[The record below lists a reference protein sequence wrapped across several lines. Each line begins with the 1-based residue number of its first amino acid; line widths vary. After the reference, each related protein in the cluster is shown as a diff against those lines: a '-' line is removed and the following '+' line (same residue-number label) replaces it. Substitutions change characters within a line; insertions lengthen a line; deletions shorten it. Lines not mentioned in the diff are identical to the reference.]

1 MGNLTVLLEAGADT
15 GTEVASGMDAILTG
29 VTTLVSMVG
38 TVFDAMTSNA
48 FLTYCLASAALGI
61 AIGKFKSLRR
71 AA

>member
-1 MGNLTVLLEAGADT
+1 MKLAMFLTAGADT